1 MNFPKDF
8 TDRMHR
14 LLKEEADS
22 FLESLQKPNAYG
34 LRINPLKFNNNLSTK
49 TLPFTLAPVAWAKE
63 GFYAVPEEHPG
74 KHPLHEGGAY
84 YIQEPSAMSV
94 VSLLNPEPGDLV
106 CDLCAAPGGKSTQI
120 AGRLSGEGLLVS
132 NEIFPTRAK
141 ILSQNIE
148 RFGVGNCVVC
158 NERPDKMAEHFPYFF
173 HKIVVDAPCS
183 GEGMFRKDENAIK
196 EWSLE
201 QVDVCRD
208 RQQMILEYA
217 DQMLAPGGVMVYSTC
232 TFSPEENEK
241 MVAWFLSA
249 HPDYILEDWR
259 IILPTDC
266 GLEGGRPEFTDTK
279 SPEIKKALRLWPH
292 KLKGEGHFAARFQKR
307 TASLSAISCPAKK
320 TETLTSKP
328 ESTSRKKSK
337 KRKATL
343 SPKQVAS
350 KTTNGQTDLSG
361 YLDFTKN
368 FLTTPSADCY
378 SVIKQ
383 LNGNNIFQYFGEE
396 LYLIPEQ
403 MISLKG
409 IKIMRAGL
417 HLGTRKKNRFEP
429 AHALAMAL
437 SPKDCT
443 QYTDCNYETAVR
455 YLHGETIPCSTDFHS
470 WTLVCYQR
478 ISLGWG
484 KAQNG
489 ILKNHYPKGLRLF

>member
-8 TDRMHR
+8 TDRMQQ
-14 LLKEEADS
+14 LLKEEANS
-22 FLESLQKPNAYG
+22 FLESLQEPNTYG

-49 TLPFTLAPVAWAKE
+49 NLPFTLAPVAWARE
-63 GFYAVPEEHPG
+63 GFYAVQKEHPG
-74 KHPLHEGGAY
+74 KHPLHESGAY

-120 AGRLSGEGLLVS
+120 AGRLLGEGLLVS
-132 NEIFPTRAK
+132 NEIFPARAK

-148 RFGVGNCVVC
+148 RFGIGNCVVC
-158 NERPDKMAEHFPYFF
+158 SEPPDKMAKHFPLFF
-173 HKIVVDAPCS
+173 HKIIVDAPCS

-201 QVDVCRD
+201 QVELCRK
-208 RQQMILEYA
+208 RQQMILECA
-217 DQMLAPGGVMVYSTC
+217 DRMLKPGGVMVYSTC
-232 TFSPEENEK
+232 TFSPDEDEK

-249 HPDYILEDWR
+249 HPDYVLEDWR
-259 IILPTDC
+259 SILPTDC
-266 GLEGGRPEFTDTK
+266 GLEGGRPEFTDKK
-279 SPEIKKALRLWPH
+279 SPEIEKTLRLWPH
-292 KLKGEGHFAARFQKR
+292 KLKGEGHFAARLKKR
-307 TASLSAISCPAKK
+307 TAVSSVISCPVKK
-320 TETLTSKP
+320 SDTFSSKAENTSQKKYKKKKASLSLRQETSK
-328 ESTSRKKSK
+328 T
-337 KRKATL
+337 
-343 SPKQVAS
+343 
-350 KTTNGQTDLSG
+350 KTGQIDLSG
-361 YLDFTKN
+361 YPDFTKN
-368 FLTTPSADCY
+368 VLTMPSTNHY
-378 SVIKQ
+378 SVIRQ
-383 LNGNNIFQYFGEE
+383 LDNGIFQYFGEE
-396 LYLIPEQ
+396 LYLIPKQ

-443 QYTDCNYETAVR
+443 QYTECNYDTAVR
-455 YLHGETIPCSTDFHS
+455 YLHGETIPCSTELHS
-470 WTLVCYQR
+470 WTLVCYQG

-489 ILKNHYPKGLRLF
+489 ILKNHYPKGLRLFY

>member
-8 TDRMHR
+8 TDRTHQI
-14 LLKEEADS
+14 LQNEADD
-22 FLESLQKPNAYG
+22 FLESLQEPNAYG

-49 TLPFTLAPVAWAKE
+49 SLPFTLAPVAWAKE

-120 AGRLSGEGLLVS
+120 AGRLLGEGLLVS
-132 NEIFPTRAK
+132 NEIFPARAK
-141 ILSQNIE
+141 VLSQNIE
-148 RFGVGNCVVC
+148 RFGVGNCIVC
-158 NERPDKMAEHFPYFF
+158 NEPPDKMAKHFPLFF

-183 GEGMFRKDENAIK
+183 GEGMFRKDENARK

-201 QVDVCRD
+201 QIEVCQK
-208 RQQMILEYA
+208 RQQMILDYA
-217 DQMLAPGGVMVYSTC
+217 DQMLTPGGIMVYSTC

-241 MVAWFLSA
+241 MVAWFLST
-249 HPDYILEDWR
+249 HPDYVLEDWR
-259 IILPTDC
+259 TILPTDC

-279 SPEIKKALRLWPH
+279 SHEIEKTLRLWPH
-292 KLKGEGHFAARFQKR
+292 KLRGEGHFAARFQKR
-307 TASLSAISCPAKK
+307 ATTLSAISCPAKK
-320 TETLTSKP
+320 SEGIP
-328 ESTSRKKSK
+328 RKKLKNK
-337 KRKATL
+337 KASL
-343 SPKQVAS
+343 SLKQADL
-350 KTTNGQTDLSG
+350 KTPNGQTDLSG
-361 YLDFTKN
+361 YPDFTKN
-368 FLTTPSADCY
+368 FLTSSSDNRY
-378 SVIKQ
+378 SVIRQ
-383 LNGNNIFQYFGEE
+383 LNGNGIFQYFGEE

-409 IKIMRAGL
+409 IKITRAGL

-443 QYTDCNYETAVR
+443 QHTECSYDIAVR
-455 YLHGETIPCSTDFHS
+455 YLHGETIPCNAEFQS
-470 WTLVCYQR
+470 WTLVCYQG

-489 ILKNHYPKGLRLF
+489 VLKNHYPKGLRLY